1 MIRTEGLNKE
11 FDKLL
16 KNDVAARYVVKHRKI
31 PRNKKVPRI
40 FRGKNPDG
48 SVRTQKEFRHFASL
62 IRLWEKRIKE
72 QYQAE
77 KKRLRLE
84 QAEKKRLRLAL
95 IKIKIEQKI
104 AKKALADVRIR
115 LIAERVKE
123 RRRWWHSGQVIN
135 FKKPDGTSFREV
147 VTKTSRELI
156 PA

>member
-77 KKRLRLE
+77 KKRLRL
-84 QAEKKRLRLAL
+84 AL